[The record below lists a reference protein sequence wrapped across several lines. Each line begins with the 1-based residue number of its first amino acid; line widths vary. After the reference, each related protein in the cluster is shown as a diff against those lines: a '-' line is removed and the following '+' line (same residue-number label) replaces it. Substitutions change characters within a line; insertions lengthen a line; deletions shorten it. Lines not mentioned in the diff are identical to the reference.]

1 MAALAEVPDDL
12 ASNPLLLTL
21 LMAIW
26 LKSAAH
32 GRSLPSTR
40 GALYRRGLDLLL
52 EDWVQTKIKGF
63 SIQQNLKL
71 NSEDLRLVLQLVAC
85 QAQETRT
92 DANQAAVITEA
103 DFFTALRSL
112 KIRGVAEDLLD
123 HLEQLAGMLL
133 EAVEDAPGVMIA
145 TYEKRFRFLHL
156 TFQEY
161 LAACE
166 LLYRPDSPRPHDLRV
181 LQTRLFPEALVA
193 HVCQE
198 PILWANVLRLAVD
211 ELLAQKRDRD
221 AWDLLSRC
229 CQPSPGERHGDRSCG
244 DCLPDR

>member
-1 MAALAEVPDDL
+1 M
-12 ASNPLLLTL
+12 
-21 LMAIW
+21 
-26 LKSAAH
+26 
-32 GRSLPSTR
+32 
-40 GALYRRGLDLLL
+40 
-52 EDWVQTKIKGF
+52 QTKIKGF

-133 EAVEDAPGVMIA
+133 EAVDEAPGVMIA

-166 LLYRPDSPRPHDLRV
+166 LLYRSDTPRPHDLPRA
-181 LQTRLFPEALVA
+181 TNP
-193 HVCQE
+193 
-198 PILWANVLRLAVD
+198 PIPGCAGDAYLPGANSVGQRA
-211 ELLAQKRDRD
+211 ASGCR
-221 AWDLLSRC
+221 
-229 CQPSPGERHGDRSCG
+229 
-244 DCLPDR
+244 